1 MSYLKGLAV
10 VAGLLLITTAAS
22 AQQQVSVGGRILD
35 PDGLALPGAT
45 VTVTNDNT
53 GTSRTVVTEGN
64 GSFSVPGL
72 NPGPYTV
79 LVEMDGFAPLR
90 RAGMTLAAGTDLT
103 LDLNLQLAGVAE
115 ELTVTGEAPLVE
127 RTSNRIGGTLSGQE
141 LDNVPANFRHIG
153 ALTQLVP
160 GMTPN
165 PAASTFEGGQVVAN
179 GTPAQS
185 NLYLLDGMY
194 NNDDRLGGSQG
205 TQVRIV
211 IDNIDEY
218 QVLANQYSAEYGG
231 GAGAIINMVTRGGT
245 NTFSGR
251 AYSYFR
257 DDTFNARGHFLT
269 SGSPKPDERTLQA
282 GFAIGGPIVRNRAH
296 FYATIERDNE
306 DIAGQKIFPA
316 EAAPLATDFVGTF
329 EVRATN
335 YFARGDVQ
343 LNPSNFVNAR
353 WVLETA
359 PTRGEGF
366 NTSDETIDGQGWE
379 SDWDHLFNM
388 SYTSVLSDRAS
399 AVVRVGRIG
408 EQLSTGAQTFF
419 NDDVSWRGFDG
430 RDALRMGQSNEHPD
444 YTTGVGG
451 GGADTPVRTL
461 TLDASLSYF
470 LPDAGGEHTMKFGG
484 GWSKNA
490 MIPGRAQP
498 HSGVFDFGTN
508 LPYDPANPATYPREF
523 EIRVGPPNS
532 DWEVPVDDR
541 RASFFFEDK
550 WRPADRLSINFGVR
564 YDRQKTIPGKQN
576 NWSPRGGFAWDVF
589 GTGGTV
595 VRGGMGRFY
604 AYMPISVPLNLQT
617 AAVQTLFP
625 TITITPASD
634 TCGCVLVPA
643 MVTDS
648 QGNPGVA
655 VLSEAGIV
663 DIEARRASLLAGA
676 SFSRD
681 PRVDDPDRQMP
692 YQNAW
697 SLGLAHQVTD
707 VMAVTVD
714 YVGNNSRQQN
724 GVVDINEPVLVA
736 GVYGAPGSVYA
747 RPGVDA
753 FDPTGVLI
761 PAVAR
766 GTAFRR
772 VLQNQS
778 NAGFNADYNSLQVG
792 LQKRMSNRWS
802 GRVAYTLQEGN
813 YVGLGNPDTKRVWN
827 DNDIRADY
835 GLFASNRKNV
845 LAMSA
850 TVNVWRSF
858 NVATVVSAISGS
870 RINEIVG
877 SDRNGDVDSTG
888 SAADRPIQGIDDVTP
903 IRGALLPIQSAV
915 DSQGRAVING
925 LEGPGS
931 LLLDVSLRYQIP
943 LGRANTS
950 LDLFFDV
957 FNLVNRQ
964 NNLAPS
970 GNRNS
975 SQFMQ
980 VTGSQFARQSQFGF
994 RVRF

>member
-1 MSYLKGLAV
+1 LALVMCLAV
-10 VAGLLLITTAAS
+10 GVGQVA
-22 AQQQVSVGGRILD
+22 AQQQVSASGKVLD

-45 VTVTNDNT
+45 VTITNTNT
-53 GTSRTVVTEGN
+53 GVARTVVTEGT
-64 GSFSVPGL
+64 GGFSIPNLTPGV
-72 NPGPYTV
+72 YT
-79 LVEMDGFAPLR
+79 LMVEMDGFAPLR
-90 RAGMTLAAGTDLT
+90 REAMTLAAGTELT
-103 LDLNLQLAGVAE
+103 LDLRMQLAGVAE
-115 ELTVTGEAPLVE
+115 QLTVTGEAPLVE
-127 RTSNRIGGTLSGQE
+127 RTSNRIGGTLSGRE
-141 LDNVPANFRHIG
+141 IEDIPANFRHIG

-185 NLYLLDGMY
+185 NVYLVDGMY

-205 TQVRIV
+205 TQVRV
-211 IDNIDEY
+211 VLDNIDEY
-218 QVLANQYSAEYGG
+218 QVLSNQYSTEYGG

-257 DDTFNARGHFLT
+257 DDKFNARDHFLPD
-269 SGSPKPDERTLQA
+269 GDAKPAERTLQA
-282 GFAIGGPIVRNRAH
+282 GFALGGPIVQNKAH
-296 FYATIERDNE
+296 FYFTIERDNE
-306 DIAGQKIFPA
+306 DVAGFKAFPA
-316 EAAPLATDFVGTF
+316 EAAPLAVDFVGTF

-335 YFARGDVQ
+335 YFGRGDVQ

-366 NTSDETIDGQGWE
+366 NTNDDTIDAQGWE
-379 SDWDHLFNM
+379 SDLDNLFSV
-388 SYTSVLSDRAS
+388 SYTSVLTDRAS
-399 AVVRVGRIG
+399 AVFRVGRIG
-408 EQLSTGAQTFF
+408 EQLNTGAQTFF

-430 RDALRMGQSNEHPD
+430 RNPLTMGQANEHPD
-444 YTTGVGG
+444 YNTGTGG
-451 GGADTPVRTL
+451 GGGWTRVRTF
-461 TLDASLSYF
+461 TVDASLSYF
-470 LPDAGGEHTMKFGG
+470 LPEAGGEHTMKFGG

-490 MIPGRAQP
+490 LPGRESP
-498 HSGVFDFGTN
+498 DSGTFDFGSN
-508 LPYDPANPATYPREF
+508 LPYNPANPATFPREF
-523 EIRVGPPNS
+523 SIRVGAPGS
-532 DWEVPVDDR
+532 DFGVSTDDR
-541 RASFFFEDK
+541 RANLFFEDK
-550 WRPADRLSINFGVR
+550 WRPTDRLSINFGVR
-564 YDRQKTIPGKQN
+564 YDRQKAIPGKKN
-576 NWSPRGGFAWDVF
+576 DISPRAGFAWDVF

-604 AYMPISVPLNLQT
+604 AYMPVSVGLNLE
-617 AAVQTLFP
+617 ASGVQTLYP
-625 TITITPASD
+625 TLTITPSSD
-634 TCGCVLVPA
+634 TCGCVLVPD
-643 MVTDS
+643 VITDS
-648 QGNPGVA
+648 AGNLGVA
-655 VLSEAGIV
+655 VLSAAGIA
-663 DIEARRASLLAGA
+663 DIEARRAALLAG
-676 SFSRD
+676 STFQRD
-681 PRVDDPDRQMP
+681 PRVDDPNREMP

-697 SLGLAHQVTD
+697 SVGLAHQLTD
-707 VMAVTVD
+707 VMALTVD
-714 YVGNNSRQQN
+714 YVGNASRDQN
-724 GVVDINEPVLVA
+724 GVIDINEPVLVS
-736 GVYGAPGSVYA
+736 GTYGAPGAVYA

-761 PAVAR
+761 PTAAR
-766 GTAFRR
+766 GTTFRR

-778 NAGFNADYNSLQVG
+778 NAGFNADYKSLQVG
-792 LQKRMSNRWS
+792 LQKRMANRWS
-802 GRVAYTLQEGN
+802 GRVAYTLQEGK
-813 YVGLGNPDTKRVWN
+813 YAGLGNPDTKRVWN

-850 TVNVWRSF
+850 TVNVWRSL
-858 NVATVVSAISGS
+858 NVATVISAIAGS
-870 RINEIVG
+870 RINETVG
-877 SDRNGDVDSTG
+877 RDVNGDVDSNN
-888 SAADRPIQGIDDVTP
+888 DRPIQGIDDVTP
-903 IRGALLPIQSAV
+903 IRGALLPIRSAV

-964 NNLAPS
+964 NDQAPT

-975 SQFMQ
+975 ANFMR
-980 VTGSQFARQSQFGF
+980 VTGSQFPRQSQFGI